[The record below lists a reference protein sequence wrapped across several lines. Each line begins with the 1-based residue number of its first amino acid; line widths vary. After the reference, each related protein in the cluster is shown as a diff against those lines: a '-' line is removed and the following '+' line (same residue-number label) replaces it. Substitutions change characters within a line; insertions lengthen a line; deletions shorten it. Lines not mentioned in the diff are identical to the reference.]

1 MKKLTLTLT
10 AITLSLSSFCQL
22 KIVKNIDEMTDEI
35 TYMANKRF
43 IAANESLNKGCA
55 IDMIIAEKDG
65 RLGAKH
71 LITTMVG
78 LDKCNENNTLIILF
92 DNSDKITLESWNKFN
107 CKGDTYFTFTDS
119 HIQKLKTQTID
130 KVRITNGSSYK
141 SYTAQI
147 KEKDY
152 FIKFYKL
159 LN

>member
-1 MKKLTLTLT
+1 
-10 AITLSLSSFCQL
+10 
-22 KIVKNIDEMTDEI
+22 MTDEI

-55 IDMIIAEKDG
+55 IDMIIAEKDC